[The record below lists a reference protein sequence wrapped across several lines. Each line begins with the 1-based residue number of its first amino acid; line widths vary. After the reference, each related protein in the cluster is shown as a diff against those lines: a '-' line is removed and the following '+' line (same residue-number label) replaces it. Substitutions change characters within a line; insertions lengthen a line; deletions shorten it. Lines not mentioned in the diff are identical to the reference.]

1 MINNFTID
9 LKNELGVTPTAD
21 QNNLIIKLSEFISNY
36 YNPNYLNSAF
46 VIRGYAGTGK
56 TSMVA
61 ALVRILPKIGLKSV
75 LLAPTGRA
83 AKVLAHYSGQPALTI
98 HKKIYRQKSSTD
110 GFGNFAL
117 DKNLHKRT
125 IFIIDEA
132 SMISN
137 SSSENSVFGS
147 GRLLNDLFE
156 YVYSGDMCKI
166 ILVGDTAQLP
176 PVGLNISPAL
186 DTRALH
192 EMGFNSNQ
200 VELQQVVR
208 QTKESGILHNAT
220 YLRQTIAEQTSGYP
234 QLITKQF
241 SDIMRIKGGELIEAI
256 ENSYDEVG
264 IENTIILC
272 RSNKTA
278 NQYNAGIRQRIL
290 WRDEEISRG
299 DLLMIVKNNYFWLSE
314 EEQET
319 TPFIANG
326 DIAEITRVG
335 KYRELYGF
343 RFAEVDLRILDYN
356 LEISTYILLDT
367 LTSEA
372 PALTNDEN
380 LRLFNAV
387 MEDYADIKNKRDR
400 IKKVKENPYFN
411 ALQVKFSYAITC
423 HKAQGGQWK
432 NVFIDH
438 GWLTEEMVNTEFKRW
453 LYTAFTRPTEQLYL
467 VNFSDNFF
475 KKD

>member
-1 MINNFTID
+1 
-9 LKNELGVTPTAD
+9 
-21 QNNLIIKLSEFISNY
+21 
-36 YNPNYLNSAF
+36 
-46 VIRGYAGTGK
+46 
-56 TSMVA
+56 
-61 ALVRILPKIGLKSV
+61 
-75 LLAPTGRA
+75 
-83 AKVLAHYSGQPALTI
+83 
-98 HKKIYRQKSSTD
+98 
-110 GFGNFAL
+110 
-117 DKNLHKRT
+117 
-125 IFIIDEA
+125 
-132 SMISN
+132 
-137 SSSENSVFGS
+137 
-147 GRLLNDLFE
+147 
-156 YVYSGDMCKI
+156 
-166 ILVGDTAQLP
+166 
-176 PVGLNISPAL
+176 
-186 DTRALH
+186 
-192 EMGFNSNQ
+192 MGFNSNQ

-241 SDIMRIKGGELIEAI
+241 SDIMRIKGSELIEAI

-314 EEQET
+314 EEQKT